1 MCSIK
6 YDMKYNK
13 WYKNIKYE
21 CTMYTIEMHEVKTI
35 KYTYMYK
42 KIIVNYWALMAS
54 FVSIK

>member
-21 CTMYTIEMHEVKTI
+21 YTMYTIEMHEVKTI

-42 KIIVNYWALMAS
+42 KNNS
-54 FVSIK
+54 